1 MGEPKQVTGAAQTI
15 ATLREFIEAIDSR
28 VRHVERA
35 GEARIARD
43 AAALRQE
50 AVNRIDELT
59 RTEVSSAP
67 DDGSALAPSACPVHN
82 AEER

>member
-1 MGEPKQVTGAAQTI
+1 MGEPKQATGSAHTV

-50 AVNRIDELT
+50 AVDRIEELT
-59 RTEVSSAP
+59 RTEVRPAP
-67 DDGSALAPSACPVHN
+67 DDGSARQP
-82 AEER
+82 